1 MSTAHAAAPGRDVFG
16 ATYEDFRRRVL
27 TGAAVGSAS
36 GLVLC
41 LREGLAAWMTHG
53 VMGAALVAPAGPP
66 ERGAAPRVANDL
78 HAAVVRVLASM
89 ALGRIQE
96 TPP

>member
-1 MSTAHAAAPGRDVFG
+1 
-16 ATYEDFRRRVL
+16 
-27 TGAAVGSAS
+27 
-36 GLVLC
+36 
-41 LREGLAAWMTHG
+41 MTHG
-53 VMGAALVAPAGPP
+53 VMGAALVAPAGQP
-66 ERGAAPRVANDL
+66 ERGAAPRVANDI